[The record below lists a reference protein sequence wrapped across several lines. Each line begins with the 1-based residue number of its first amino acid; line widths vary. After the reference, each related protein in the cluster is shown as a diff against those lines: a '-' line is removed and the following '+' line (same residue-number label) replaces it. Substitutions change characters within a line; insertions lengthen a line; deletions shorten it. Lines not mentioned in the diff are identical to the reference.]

1 MPNYRLQLFGSDLP
15 CIAEIDFMMQTLI
28 RNIEDI
34 PTALHILVHECD
46 SGRLIVIRADVHTLD
61 TQSLIIGK
69 NSTLE
74 KSCFFFFVAS

>member
-46 SGRLIVIRADVHTLD
+46 SGRLIVIGADVHL
-61 TQSLIIGK
+61 SLIH
-69 NSTLE
+69 SSADSHDTA
-74 KSCFFFFVAS
+74 F